1 MTVTTHIESAES
13 RVRAEREAVERKRE
27 AFETFAERVADL
39 STEPIPSAA
48 AGVTATAGPRRR
60 GESGATDRCRAVRTA
75 FAETIRPH
83 SLDDTDGSE
92 SLLSTIRTELTD
104 GIAVA
109 LAPTTD
115 VSFSTE
121 LEEAIIA
128 ESQARLAEAET
139 LVAALDSERSALD
152 DAASTVEHV
161 TGWLTD
167 ADETPLSDLGFDAL
181 RARHE
186 TLATHRDRCR
196 ALAERRQAFLDESTT
211 LHSRA
216 GISHRTLVPYLYE
229 DFPVDHPVLS
239 TAASL
244 DAVCLDCQRAVR
256 DHLVRRV

>member
-1 MTVTTHIESAES
+1 
-13 RVRAEREAVERKRE
+13 
-27 AFETFAERVADL
+27 
-39 STEPIPSAA
+39 
-48 AGVTATAGPRRR
+48 
-60 GESGATDRCRAVRTA
+60 
-75 FAETIRPH
+75 
-83 SLDDTDGSE
+83 
-92 SLLSTIRTELTD
+92 LTD

-167 ADETPLSDLGFDAL
+167 TDETPLSDLGFDAL